1 MQLVTGCHNIAG
13 RSRTCSEYK
22 DDFLLALNAFGC
34 LLQCA
39 QRLRLLPTLA
49 QRARLL
55 RLPIASA
62 PPCRRRLSVAS
73 IVCASLSKTTFPWCG
88 FDRGLGP
95 LGRRAG
101 GCCLARQLVDDLR
114 AALVLRQ
121 NYTSCSRA
129 EACTPPSDRCVPPE
143 IVRSRATDARVDCV
157 IIRPIAATVRFIFM
171 RRGSVGF
178 FNGIAS
184 RLRIGLTTFFFRVA
198 TRRSRRHGKSHA
210 LRARHDCF
218 FQPTRVFKSRE
229 IEAFL
234 GEVHDQRAIASPSR
248 ASLQKMAAQ
257 SIGADN
263 VEHEDRDIGQAR

>member
-1 MQLVTGCHNIAG
+1 M
-13 RSRTCSEYK
+13 RSTPSSV
-22 DDFLLALNAFGC
+22 AN
-34 LLQCA
+34 
-39 QRLRLLPTLA
+39 LA

-55 RLPIASA
+55 RLLIASA

-101 GCCLARQLVDDLR
+101 GCCLARQLVDDMR
-114 AALVLRQ
+114 AALVVASEI
-121 NYTSCSRA
+121 TPAAAVA
-129 EACTPPSDRCVPPE
+129 EACTPPSNRCVPPE

-184 RLRIGLTTFFFRVA
+184 RLRIGLTTVTVFYRVA
-198 TRRSRRHGKSHA
+198 TRRSRRHGKSPA
-210 LRARHDCF
+210 LRARHDF
-218 FQPTRVFKSRE
+218 SFNQLASSRV
-229 IEAFL
+229 
-234 GEVHDQRAIASPSR
+234 
-248 ASLQKMAAQ
+248 
-257 SIGADN
+257 
-263 VEHEDRDIGQAR
+263 AR